1 MSHRIDIK
9 TSSTSQSG
17 KAVKRVSW
25 GMSGRL
31 WGKLRD
37 VVNWRGLALFRG
49 GSDAQL
55 QLAIVIGKN
64 HANVPAI
71 PLLQEN
77 PKIQIS
83 M

>member
-9 TSSTSQSG
+9 TSSTSRSG

-37 VVNWRGLALFRG
+37 VVNWRGLALFGG

-64 HANVPAI
+64 HANVPDI